1 MKNIVR
7 LALSASAL
15 ALLLAPL
22 GARGEE
28 KDLYGDALSTTRV
41 VVNKT
46 KDGVALQG
54 YDAVAYQTDNKAVM
68 GSPKYRSRYKG
79 AIYRFASAE
88 HKAMFDAAP
97 AKYEPQ
103 FGGYCGY
110 AASIDRLSPIDPK
123 IFQVLGGRLVLQ
135 HNQKALNL
143 WNQDV
148 PANLAKADTNWPG
161 LVERNGTGGKLLVNV
176 NKEGVA
182 LEGHDPVAYF
192 TVGKPVAGDREIDA
206 VYNGARYFFSS
217 KVNRETFERAPA
229 RYAPQFGG
237 FCGYAASINKVSPV
251 DINIFQIIDDRLVLQ
266 HTPKAYKLFNEDP
279 QANLKKA
286 DRNWPGLTEK
296 NGH

>member
-1 MKNIVR
+1 MKTLAR
-7 LALSASAL
+7 LVLSLSGL
-15 ALLLAPL
+15 ALLLAPPV
-22 GARGEE
+22 AHAAE
-28 KDLYGDALSTTRV
+28 KDLFGDAVGTTRV
-41 VVNKT
+41 VVNKN

-54 YDAVAYQTDNKAVM
+54 YDAVAYFTDAKAVL
-68 GSPKYRSRYKG
+68 GTPKFRSRYKG
-79 AIYRFASAE
+79 AIYQFASAE
-88 HKAMFDAAP
+88 HKALFDAAP

-123 IFQVLGGRLVLQ
+123 IFQVLDGRLVLQ
-135 HNQKALNL
+135 HNQKAWNL
-143 WNQDV
+143 WNQDL

-192 TVGKPVAGDREIDA
+192 TVGKPVQGDREIDA
-206 VYNGARYFFSS
+206 VYNGARYYFSS
-217 KVNRETFERAPA
+217 KENRETFERAPA
-229 RYAPQFGG
+229 HYAPQFGG
-237 FCGYAASINKVSPV
+237 YCGYAASINKVSPI

-266 HTPKAYKLFNEDP
+266 HTPKAFNLFNEDP

>member
-1 MKNIVR
+1 MKNLVR
-7 LALSASAL
+7 LALQASAL

-28 KDLYGDALSTTRV
+28 KDLYGDALATTRV

-46 KDGVALQG
+46 KDGLALQG
-54 YDAVAYQTDNKAVM
+54 YDPVAYFTDNKAIE
-68 GSPKYRSRYKG
+68 GTPKFRSRYKG
-79 AIYRFASAE
+79 AIYQFASAD

-110 AASIDRLSPIDPK
+110 AASINRLSPIDPK
-123 IFQVLGGRLVLQ
+123 IFQVLDGRLVLQ
-135 HNQKALNL
+135 HNEKAWKL
-143 WNQDV
+143 WNEDV

-161 LVERNGTGGKLLVNV
+161 LVERNGTGGKVLVNV
-176 NKEGVA
+176 DKDGVA

-192 TVGKPVAGDREIDA
+192 TVGKPLAGDKEIDA
-206 VYNGARYFFSS
+206 VYNGAKYYFSS
-217 KVNRETFERAPA
+217 KENRETFERAPA
-229 RYAPQFGG
+229 HYAPQFGG

-251 DINIFQIIDDRLVLQ
+251 DIHLFQIINDRLVLQ
-266 HTPKAYKLFNEDP
+266 HTQKAYNLFNEDP

-286 DRNWPGLTEK
+286 DQNWPGLTEK
-296 NGH
+296 NGR

>member
-22 GARGEE
+22 GIRAEE
-28 KDLYGDALSTTRV
+28 KDFYGDALATTRV

-54 YDAVAYQTDNKAVM
+54 YDAVAYFTDNRPVQ
-68 GSPKYRSRYKG
+68 GSPKLRSRYKG
-79 AIYRFASAE
+79 AIYQFASAD

-110 AASIDRLSPIDPK
+110 AASINRLSPIDPK
-123 IFQVLGGRLVLQ
+123 IFQVLDGRLVLQ
-135 HNQKALNL
+135 HNQKAWNL
-143 WNQDV
+143 WNEDV
-148 PANLAKADTNWPG
+148 PANLSKADTNWPG
-161 LVERNGTGGKLLVNV
+161 LVERNGTGGKVLVNV
-176 NKEGVA
+176 DKDGVA

-192 TVGKPVAGDREIDA
+192 TIGKPVAGDPEIDT
-206 VYNGARYFFSS
+206 VYNSARYYFSS
-217 KVNRETFERAPA
+217 KENRETFERAPA
-229 RYAPQFGG
+229 HYAPQFGG

-251 DINIFQIIDDRLVLQ
+251 DVNIFQIIDDRLVLQ
-266 HTPKAYKLFNEDP
+266 HTPKAYALFNEDP
-279 QANLKKA
+279 HANLKKA
-286 DRNWPGLTEK
+286 DLNWPGLTEK

>member
-1 MKNIVR
+1 MKNFVR

-15 ALLLAPL
+15 ASFLVPH
-22 GARGEE
+22 GARADE
-28 KDLYGDALSTTRV
+28 KDLFGDALATTRV

-54 YDAVAYQTDNKAVM
+54 YDAVAYFTDDKAVE
-68 GSPKYRSRYKG
+68 GSPKFRSRYKG
-79 AIYRFASAE
+79 AIYRFASSE

-97 AKYEPQ
+97 DKYEPQ

-110 AASIDRLSPIDPK
+110 AASINRLSPIDPK
-123 IFQVLGGRLVLQ
+123 IFQVLDGRLVLQ
-135 HNQKALNL
+135 HNQKAWTL
-143 WNQDV
+143 WNDDV
-148 PANLAKADTNWPG
+148 KANLAKADTNWPG

-192 TVGKPVAGDREIDA
+192 TVGKPVAGDPEIDA
-206 VYNGARYFFSS
+206 VYNGARYYFSS
-217 KVNRETFERAPA
+217 KENRETFERAPA
-229 RYAPQFGG
+229 HYAPQFGG

-251 DINIFQIIDDRLVLQ
+251 DVNIFQIIDDRLVLQ
-266 HTPKAYKLFNEDP
+266 HTPKAYTLFNEDP

>member
-1 MKNIVR
+1 MKNFVR
-7 LALSASAL
+7 LALSALAL
-15 ALLLAPL
+15 ALLLAPE
-22 GARGEE
+22 GARAEE
-28 KDLYGDALSTTRV
+28 KDLFGEALATTRV

-54 YDAVAYQTDNKAVM
+54 YDAVAYQTDNEAVE
-68 GSPKYRSRYKG
+68 GFPKYRSRYKG

-123 IFQVLGGRLVLQ
+123 IFQVLDGRLVLQ
-135 HNQKALNL
+135 HNPKALNL

-148 PANLAKADTNWPG
+148 PANLAKADAHWPG

-192 TVGKPVAGDREIDA
+192 TVGKPVPGDREIDA

-217 KVNRETFERAPA
+217 KENRETFERAPA

-237 FCGYAASINKVSPV
+237 YCGYAASINKVSPV

-266 HTPKAYKLFNEDP
+266 HTPKAYRLFNEDP
-279 QANLKKA
+279 QANLKRA

>member
-1 MKNIVR
+1 MKNLVR
-7 LALSASAL
+7 LALQASAL

-28 KDLYGDALSTTRV
+28 KDLYGDALATTRV

-46 KDGVALQG
+46 KDGLALQG
-54 YDAVAYQTDNKAVM
+54 YDPVAYFTDNKAIE
-68 GSPKYRSRYKG
+68 GTPKFRSRYKG
-79 AIYRFASAE
+79 AIYQFASAD

-110 AASIDRLSPIDPK
+110 AASINRLSPIDPK
-123 IFQVLGGRLVLQ
+123 IFQVLDGRLVLQ
-135 HNQKALNL
+135 HNEKAWKL
-143 WNQDV
+143 WNEDV

-161 LVERNGTGGKLLVNV
+161 LVERNGTGGKVLVNV
-176 NKEGVA
+176 DKEGVA

-192 TVGKPVAGDREIDA
+192 TVGKPVAGDKEIDA
-206 VYNGARYFFSS
+206 VYNGAKYYFSS
-217 KVNRETFERAPA
+217 KENRETFERAPA
-229 RYAPQFGG
+229 HYAPQFGG

-251 DINIFQIIDDRLVLQ
+251 DIHLFQIINDRLVLQ
-266 HTPKAYKLFNEDP
+266 HTQKAYNLFNEDP

-286 DRNWPGLTEK
+286 DQNWPGLTEK
-296 NGH
+296 NGR

>member
-1 MKNIVR
+1 MKNLVR
-7 LALSASAL
+7 LALQASAL

-28 KDLYGDALSTTRV
+28 KDLYGDALATTRV

-54 YDAVAYQTDNKAVM
+54 YDAVAYFTDNKAIE
-68 GSPKYRSRYKG
+68 GTPKFRSRYKG
-79 AIYRFASAE
+79 AIYQFASAD

-110 AASIDRLSPIDPK
+110 AASINRLSPIDPK
-123 IFQVLGGRLVLQ
+123 IFQVLDGRLVLQ
-135 HNQKALNL
+135 HNEKAWKL
-143 WNQDV
+143 WNEDV

-161 LVERNGTGGKLLVNV
+161 LVERNGTGGKVLVNV
-176 NKEGVA
+176 DKEGVA

-192 TVGKPVAGDREIDA
+192 TVGKPVAGDKEIDA
-206 VYNGARYFFSS
+206 VYNGAKYYFSS
-217 KVNRETFERAPA
+217 KENRETFERAPA
-229 RYAPQFGG
+229 HYAPQFGG

-251 DINIFQIIDDRLVLQ
+251 DIHLFQIINDRLVLQ
-266 HTPKAYKLFNEDP
+266 HTQKAYNLFNEDP

-286 DRNWPGLTEK
+286 DQNWPGLTEK